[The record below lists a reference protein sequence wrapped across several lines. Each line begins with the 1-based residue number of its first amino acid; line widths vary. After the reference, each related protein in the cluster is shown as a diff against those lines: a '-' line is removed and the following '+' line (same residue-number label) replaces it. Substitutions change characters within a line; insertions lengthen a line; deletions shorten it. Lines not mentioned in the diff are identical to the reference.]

1 MYTMQMIFKKLLT
14 KIKQLQTVDNA
25 IVEGLYTLS
34 TRSYLVNTL
43 LATLV
48 VLALY
53 SILGITIILWY
64 TVLLALLFLDFT
76 LRIVFIQTEQI

>member
-1 MYTMQMIFKKLLT
+1 MKMIFKKLIT

-34 TRSYLVNTL
+34 TRSYLINTL

-53 SILGITIILWY
+53 SILGMSIIVWY
-64 TVLLALLFLDFT
+64 TVLLVLQIEQN
-76 LRIVFIQTEQI
+76 LR